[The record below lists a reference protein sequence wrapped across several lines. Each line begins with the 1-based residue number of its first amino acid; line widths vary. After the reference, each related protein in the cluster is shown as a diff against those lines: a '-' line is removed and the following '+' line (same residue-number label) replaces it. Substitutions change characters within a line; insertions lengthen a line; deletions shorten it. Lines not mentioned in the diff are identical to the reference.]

1 MVVAVHVPR
10 LPLLVALLAA
20 GRPMD
25 RPVALGPPP
34 GAPQVV
40 GLCTPAAEAEGVE
53 PGLRVGEA
61 LARCPSLDLVT
72 PDPAAAA
79 DAAERVILRL
89 EAIGARVE
97 PGELGDACFEAD
109 GLRRLHGGLEG
120 VLRRSRAA
128 LPVGAG
134 GRVGAAPSRF
144 AALQAAREA
153 VAGRPLVIGPDEV
166 AGFLAPLP
174 AARLPL
180 APDLVR
186 ALADLGL
193 RTVGQV
199 AALPRAAA
207 LERLGS
213 AGLHAWLLARGEPDR
228 PLRPRTPPQPLEAS
242 MTFPDA
248 VGALPALE
256 AAGRL
261 LLAELAGRAR
271 ARGRAL
277 RGLSLR
283 ARLAD
288 GGSWTREVALREA
301 TGDPE
306 RLAIAALPRLAD
318 VTGPVATLTV
328 AGDAGAPL
336 GGRQLTAI
344 PSGAEERRRRAGEA
358 VRQVRA
364 AAGAEALL
372 RAVELEPWSRLPERR
387 WALVPYDA

>member
-144 AALQAAREA
+144 AALQTAREA

-166 AGFLAPLP
+166 AGSPTSACAPWARWRRCRGRRRSSAWARRGCTPGCWP
-174 AARLPL
+174 AASP
-180 APDLVR
+180 
-186 ALADLGL
+186 
-193 RTVGQV
+193 T
-199 AALPRAAA
+199 
-207 LERLGS
+207 
-213 AGLHAWLLARGEPDR
+213 
-228 PLRPRTPPQPLEAS
+228 
-242 MTFPDA
+242 
-248 VGALPALE
+248 
-256 AAGRL
+256 GRC
-261 LLAELAGRAR
+261 AR
-271 ARGRAL
+271 A
-277 RGLSLR
+277 
-283 ARLAD
+283 
-288 GGSWTREVALREA
+288 
-301 TGDPE
+301 
-306 RLAIAALPRLAD
+306 PR
-318 VTGPVATLTV
+318 
-328 AGDAGAPL
+328 
-336 GGRQLTAI
+336 
-344 PSGAEERRRRAGEA
+344 PSR
-358 VRQVRA
+358 
-364 AAGAEALL
+364 
-372 RAVELEPWSRLPERR
+372 SRP
-387 WALVPYDA
+387 A